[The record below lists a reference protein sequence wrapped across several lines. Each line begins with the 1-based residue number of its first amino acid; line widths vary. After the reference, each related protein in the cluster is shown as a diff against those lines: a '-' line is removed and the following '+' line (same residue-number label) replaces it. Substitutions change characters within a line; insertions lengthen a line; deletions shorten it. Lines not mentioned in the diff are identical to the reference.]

1 MFSLVIRYSKEV
13 QAALAQNAPLVAL
26 ESTIISHGLPRP
38 TNIEVA
44 LAVEEIVRAHGAVP
58 ATIAIIDGEIHVG
71 LESNSLE
78 RIAND
83 SSILKAS
90 IRDLASV
97 TAKKLSAATTVAAT
111 SHIAHAAGISFFA
124 TGGLGGVHRG
134 AQETWDESADLHS
147 LASLPVLV
155 VSAGAK
161 SILDVAATLER
172 LETFSVPIIG
182 YRTNRFPGFYLS
194 DSGFD
199 LEYRAESAEEIAAIW
214 QARNEVKTNTSGMVV
229 ANPVKNQMDY
239 ALHEKTL
246 HEGLAAAEVAG
257 IKGKSV
263 TPFLLEYFH
272 SHTNGESLRV
282 NIEIIK
288 ENSALAA
295 KIAVAAA
302 QIK

>member
-1 MFSLVIRYSKEV
+1 M
-13 QAALAQNAPLVAL
+13 QAALKNNEPIVAL

-44 LAVEEIVRAHGAVP
+44 SDVEAIVRENGATP
-58 ATIAIIDGEIHVG
+58 ATIAVIDGAIHVG
-71 LESNSLE
+71 LEESALQ
-78 RIAND
+78 RIATDTN
-83 SSILKAS
+83 IAKAS
-90 IRDLASV
+90 IRDLPV
-97 TAKKLSAATTVAAT
+97 VIAKKLSAATTVAAT
-111 SHIAHAAGISFFA
+111 SHIAHSAGISIFA

-147 LASLPVLV
+147 LANIPVMV

-172 LETFSVPIIG
+172 LETLSVPIIG

-199 LEYRAESAEEIAAIW
+199 LEYRADSPEEISSIW
-214 QARNEVKTNTSGMVV
+214 RARDNANISRSGMVV
-229 ANPVKNQMDY
+229 ANPVVNQMDPD
-239 ALHEKTL
+239 LHAKTL
-246 HEGLAAAEVAG
+246 AAGLDAAEREH
-257 IKGKSV
+257 IKGKAV

-272 SHTNGESLRV
+272 NHTNGESLRV

-288 ENSALAA
+288 SNAALAA
-295 KIAVAAA
+295 QIAAA
-302 QIK
+302 RK

>member
-199 LEYRAESAEEIAAIW
+199 LEYRAESAEEIASIW
-214 QARNEVKTNTSGMVV
+214 QARNEVKTNNSGMVV

-302 QIK
+302 QFK